1 MKRKRRERESSS
13 HYLSIFCSNLSS
25 PTSPP
30 SLLFSFSQSLE
41 AHLSLELQNYNLSLI
56 KTLKI
61 IQKISPQEV
70 ASYESEAQETDL
82 EISKTLQEIEL
93 LKEELKDEE
102 RKRMD
107 KLEYDE
113 ISREIEKLDSRE
125 KLDE

>member
-1 MKRKRRERESSS
+1 M
-13 HYLSIFCSNLSS
+13 
-25 PTSPP
+25 
-30 SLLFSFSQSLE
+30 
-41 AHLSLELQNYNLSLI
+41 QNYNLSLI